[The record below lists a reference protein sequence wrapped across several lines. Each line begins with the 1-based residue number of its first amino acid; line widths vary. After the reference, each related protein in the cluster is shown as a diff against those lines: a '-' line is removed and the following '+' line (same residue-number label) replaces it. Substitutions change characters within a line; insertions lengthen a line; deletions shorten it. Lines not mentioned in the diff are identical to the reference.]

1 MLWRRGRLK
10 EGLSLGRTVDE
21 TRARMAWTRD
31 GDSRDRGVA
40 SRRLGK
46 EEERRSRESSSREKT
61 REEDELL
68 RETHPRRFSPGSLV
82 GLGQLI
88 E

>member
-1 MLWRRGRLK
+1 
-10 EGLSLGRTVDE
+10 
-21 TRARMAWTRD
+21 MAWTRD

-46 EEERRSRESSSREKT
+46 EEERRSRESSREKT

-82 GLGQLI
+82 ELGQLI

>member
-1 MLWRRGRLK
+1 
-10 EGLSLGRTVDE
+10 
-21 TRARMAWTRD
+21 MAWTRD

-46 EEERRSRESSSREKT
+46 EEERSRESSREKT

-82 GLGQLI
+82 ELGQLI